1 MSAYLSSLRG
11 GMKPYVPGEQPQDQQ
26 YIKLNTN
33 ESPYPP
39 SPGVLQAVQREAAK
53 CHLYS
58 DPELWV
64 ARQKL
69 AARYQMNPENVLL
82 TNGSDEA
89 LNFIILAYGDKSRPF
104 VFPDITYGL
113 YPVLC
118 RLYGVPYE
126 EIPLAEDF
134 SMDVEAFRQ
143 ANGHLILANPNAP
156 TAMALPA
163 DAIRSLAREN
173 PDRLV
178 IVDEAYVDFG
188 GESCIPLT
196 KELPNLLVV
205 STYSKS
211 RSLAGAR
218 LGFIIGPAPLID
230 DINAVRCSIN
240 PYNVNSMSLAA
251 AAAAIDEDGIS
262 MENCRKIEKTR
273 QWITEELTAL
283 GFRVLPSCA
292 NFIFASH
299 PHLDGEAYY
308 LRLKARGILVRHF
321 RLKRIAP
328 FVRISI
334 GTPEQMQAL
343 LTQTKAILKEAQ
355 A

>member
-39 SPGVLQAVQREAAK
+39 SPGVLAAVQKAAEK

-58 DPELWV
+58 DPDLLA
-64 ARQKL
+64 ARKKL
-69 AARYQMNPENVLL
+69 AARYQVDVDSVLL

-89 LNFIILAYGDKSRPF
+89 LNFIVLAYGDKNRPF
-104 VFPDITYGL
+104 LFPDITYGL

-118 RLYGVPYE
+118 RLYGVPFE
-126 EIPLAEDF
+126 EIPLREDF
-134 SMDVEAFRQ
+134 SVDTEAFRR
-143 ANGHLILANPNAP
+143 ARGHLILANPNAP

-163 DAIRSLAREN
+163 DAIRSLAQEN

-196 KELPNLLVV
+196 RDMQNLLVV

-218 LGFIIGPAPLID
+218 LGFIIGPAPLIAD
-230 DINAVRCSIN
+230 LDAVRRSIN

-262 MENCRKIEKTR
+262 MENCRRIEATR
-273 QWITEELTAL
+273 QWITAELTAL
-283 GFRVLPSCA
+283 GFRVLPSKA
-292 NFIFASH
+292 NFIFTSH
-299 PHLDGEAYY
+299 PRLDGEAYY
-308 LRLKARGILVRHF
+308 LRLKERGILVRHF
-321 RLKRIAP
+321 GLPRIAP
-328 FVRISI
+328 FVRITI

-343 LTQTKAILKEAQ
+343 LTQTQAILKEVQ